1 MDYSRREAYF
11 VAYLKRYPHGVFAP
25 LARNKLKREAEDL
38 VPEDYWKENN
48 RYLKELTR
56 LEKKSGLR
64 TVGKRYFRWLA
75 TLDDTTRNK
84 LLMAASKR
92 NTFKRFSN
100 TLDIF
105 RGAYTK

>member
-1 MDYSRREAYF
+1 MDYSRREA
-11 VAYLKRYPHGVFAP
+11 L
-25 LARNKLKREAEDL
+25 REAGDL

-64 TVGKRYFRWLA
+64 TVGKRYFRWLD

-100 TLDIF
+100 TLEIF
-105 RGAYTK
+105 RWAK